1 MIVVV
6 PCFNEPD
13 LIPSLASLKNCDQPN
28 CDVEVIVVINS
39 STENSQEI
47 KNKNIETLNEAKI
60 WSTQNSTSQL
70 YYHFINVD
78 NLPQKHAGV
87 GLARKIGMDEAVARF
102 ESNNKDG
109 IIICYDADSLCDEN
123 YLVEIEKLFSTNSKL
138 QGCSI
143 YFEHPIF
150 GQDFD
155 ENIYNGIINY
165 ELHLRYYVLALKFCE
180 LPFAYHTI
188 GSSMAVLSS
197 AYQKQGGMNKRKA
210 GEDFYFL
217 HKIISQGNFAELKTT
232 RVIPS
237 PRISDR
243 VPFGTGRAMGEWV
256 RLDSETYSTYSFN
269 SFKLIRDFV
278 KLIPNL
284 YKTDFENFSAPNF
297 FPNFEVMQNFLNS
310 ENFKTAIVEIRK
322 NSPSQE
328 TFNKRF
334 FVWFD
339 AFRILKLVHFLRDNA
354 FENSSVIDEVNELL
368 KGRGDAFRSDDVLKL
383 LFHLRSLERTLT

>member
-70 YYHFINVD
+70 YYHFIYVD

-109 IIICYDADSLCDEN
+109 IIICYDADSLCDKN
-123 YLVEIEKLFSTNSKL
+123 YLTEIEKLFSTNSKL

-217 HKIISQGNFAELKTT
+217 HKIIAQGNFAELKTT
-232 RVIPS
+232 RVVPS
-237 PRISDR
+237 PRVSDR
-243 VPFGTGRAMGEWV
+243 VPFGTGRAIGEWV
-256 RLDSETYSTYSFN
+256 RLDSQTYSTYNFK

-278 KLIPNL
+278 KLIPKL
-284 YKTDFENFSAPNF
+284 YKTDFEYLSSPNL
-297 FPNFEVMQNFLNS
+297 PDHCEVMEKFLNS

-328 TFNKRF
+328 TFDKRF

-339 AFRILKLVHFLRDNA
+339 AFRVLKLVHFLRDNA

-368 KGRGDAFRSDDVLKL
+368 KGRGDSFRSNDVKVL
-383 LFHLRSLERTLT
+383 LDFVRRIERG